1 MDNILH
7 SDYSCNQSL
16 LIQVAFVAYDERLKD
31 YLFSYLYEASKYNA
45 IILKTYTYFA
55 LARRNELLLDLHGC
69 LDSEL

>member
-7 SDYSCNQSL
+7 SEYSCNQNL
-16 LIQVAFVAYDERLKD
+16 LIKVAFIAYDERSKD
-31 YLFSYLYEASKYNA
+31 QLFSYLSDHAKHNGM
-45 IILKTYTYFA
+45 ILKMYTYFA